1 MNKNNH
7 SKVPVYTIT
16 LNDRYNTFPIGEN
29 MLYEKE
35 LKFVYTI
42 EGDIKVEKIVP
53 VEVFSKHLLP
63 PIYQKNDNGELN
75 GGYFY
80 RIPFGVIATY
90 KPEIDEECKFKHQ
103 YEEFKDVKLEEFKDI
118 KLSVNVPAGSPG
130 PWLCVDKDGTELIF
144 ASKPIRDVNRNSFW
158 TMSTTK
164 APVQDVVTLP
174 KGSIK
179 KLIGR
184 QLTWKDEPYKI

>member
-1 MNKNNH
+1 MKKNNH
-7 SKVPVYTIT
+7 SKVDVYTIT
-16 LNDRYNTFPIGEN
+16 LNDRYNNFPIGEN

-53 VEVFSKHLLP
+53 VEFFSKYLLP
-63 PIYQKNDNGELN
+63 PIYQKNDKGELN

-80 RIPFGVIATY
+80 RIPFRVIAAY
-90 KPEIDEECKFKHQ
+90 KPEIDEECKLKHQ
-103 YEEFKDVKLEEFKDI
+103 YEEFKDVKLPI
-118 KLSVNVPAGSPG
+118 NVPAGSPG

-164 APVQDVVTLP
+164 ASVQDVVTLP